1 MLLGGSDYHRPEHRL
16 ALGTPITWVAAV
28 DHSPA
33 AVLEALRAGRSALS
47 VGLDPA
53 QPFGPDRVVTPDP
66 LGCPVLLRVGDELV
80 VDRADGAVLVD
91 ADGRRRRVL
100 GQRAVFRASGRSP
113 FRLEDADR
121 RLVAI
126 SR

>member
-1 MLLGGSDYHRPEHRL
+1 VLDALHAGRTALAVGLSSAHPYGSDQVIR
-16 ALGTPITWVAAV
+16 
-28 DHSPA
+28 
-33 AVLEALRAGRSALS
+33 
-47 VGLDPA
+47 
-53 QPFGPDRVVTPDP
+53 PDP

-80 VDRADGAVLVD
+80 ADRADGAVLVD

-121 RLVAI
+121 RLLAVT
-126 SR
+126 R